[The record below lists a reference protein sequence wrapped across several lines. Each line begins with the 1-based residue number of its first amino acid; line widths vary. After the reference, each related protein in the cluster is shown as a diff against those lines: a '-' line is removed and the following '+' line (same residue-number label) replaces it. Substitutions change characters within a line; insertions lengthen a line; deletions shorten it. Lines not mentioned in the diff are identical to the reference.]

1 MEKDIRWEQR
11 FSNYT
16 KAVDKLSQSVKYI
29 QENFNAEASLE
40 DEILDEMI
48 KEGIIQRF
56 EYTHELAWNV
66 MKDYAEYQGN
76 SNIGGSRDA
85 SREAFQLK
93 LITNGHLWMDMITIR
108 NKTSH
113 TYNEETANEI
123 YNKILKEYYPAF
135 IEFKDTM
142 EEKIAGN
149 QQNIF

>member
-1 MEKDIRWEQR
+1 
-11 FSNYT
+11 
-16 KAVDKLSQSVKYI
+16 
-29 QENFNAEASLE
+29 
-40 DEILDEMI
+40 
-48 KEGIIQRF
+48 
-56 EYTHELAWNV
+56 

-76 SNIGGSRDA
+76 PDISGFRDA

-93 LITNGHLWMDMITIR
+93 LVTNGHLWMDMITSR

-142 EEKIAGN
+142 EEKRSGN